1 MATDASIEAASSQ
14 QSQHAR
20 AGSSPQPFADGP
32 LAGRAIRGERAGR
45 EGWTG
50 TADGRG
56 FATFLGWFSI
66 ALGAAEL
73 LAPRGMLRAIG
84 VRPSPG
90 KAVVL
95 RGMGVREI
103 ASGVGILANPASKE
117 WVGSRVAGD
126 VVDLALLSCALL
138 KAERPART
146 LLATAAVLGVGVLDV
161 LGTEQLAEARKSPT
175 REGSKASESRVL
187 RSITIGCSR
196 AEAYAHWRDFTHFP
210 AFMEGIE
217 SVETVSD
224 RRSRWR
230 ARGPL
235 GTSVEW
241 ESEIVA
247 DRPDELIAWRSVE
260 GSTVYHG
267 GTVHFTDAPR
277 EQGTVVTVEMSYAP
291 PGGKVTSGL
300 LKMFRKEPGQQ
311 IGDDLR
317 RFKQLMEL
325 GEVLLSDASA
335 GSTPRHAQ
343 PLAEHSPKSR
353 LSEPREAAPR
363 EPGRREPATQPASD
377 PARVPSQP
385 EALH

>member
-1 MATDASIEAASSQ
+1 MATDASIEAAASQDSS
-14 QSQHAR
+14 HAL
-20 AGSSPQPFADGP
+20 AGSSPPAFTYDGP
-32 LAGRAIRGERAGR
+32 AAGRAIRGERAGR

-50 TADGRG
+50 TTDGRG
-56 FATFLGWFSI
+56 LATFLGWFSI

-73 LAPRGMLRAIG
+73 LAPRGTLGAIG
-84 VRPSPG
+84 VRPSRG
-90 KAVVL
+90 NAAIL

-103 ASGVGILANPASKE
+103 ASGVGILSNPESKE

-146 LLATAAVLGVGVLDV
+146 LLATAAVLGVGLLDV

-175 REGSKASESRVL
+175 RDGAKAFESRVL
-187 RSITIGCSR
+187 RSITVGCSR
-196 AEAYAHWRDFTHFP
+196 AEAYAHWRDFTRFP
-210 AFMEGIE
+210 SFMEGIE

-235 GTSVEW
+235 GTSATW
-241 ESEIVA
+241 ESEIVS
-247 DRPDELIAWRSVE
+247 DKPDELIAWRSVE

-267 GTVHFTDAPR
+267 GTVHFADAPR

-291 PGGKVTSGL
+291 PGGKIVSGL

-317 RFKQLMEL
+317 RFKQVMEL

-343 PLAEHSPKSR
+343 PLAQRSPKSPMSASR
-353 LSEPREAAPR
+353 EPMPR
-363 EPGRREPATQPASD
+363 EPAQREPSP
-377 PARVPSQP
+377 P
-385 EALH
+385 EATH